1 MKNWKLSDLSQKMK
15 NLDICML
22 STHASRESLNARPM
36 SNNGDVEYDGN
47 SYFFTSEDS
56 SLVKEIGHNAQVSL
70 SFSGPKHLYITV
82 IGKAKLVKSKE
93 IMKEHWLDELKRW
106 FDKGLDT
113 PGIVMLHVEAARV
126 RYWEGEEQGEI
137 AV

>member
-1 MKNWKLSDLSQKMK
+1 MK

-113 PGIVMLHVEAARV
+113 PGIVMLHVEASRV